1 MMEEALFHRFDLF
14 VPGVLLETNLYST
27 ICRMTVCSVL
37 FYISKML

>member
-1 MMEEALFHRFDLF
+1 MMEGALIHTPDIF
-14 VPGVLLETNLYST
+14 VPGVLLESNLYT